1 MKKFKWLVLSIICYL
16 ILLALS
22 LGVGCN
28 IFGTKDWRGDKAAF
42 LGSSLG
48 LGLALFTVTMFLQ
61 SIKMAYA
68 SENKFWG
75 IFWIIGILVFI
86 FGSVAIVMVVS
97 KQYCQ

>member
-1 MKKFKWLVLSIICYL
+1 MKKFEWLL
-16 ILLALS
+16 ISVIGFLFFMALT

-28 IFGTKDWRGDKAAF
+28 FAGIKDWRGDKAVLVGVSIAS
-42 LGSSLG
+42 GS
-48 LGLALFTVTMFLQ
+48 ALSIVTMFLQ
-61 SIKMAYA
+61 SIKMAYSSA
-68 SENKFWG
+68 NKFWG